1 MRRFAMHRL
10 VMGAMLSVVLP
21 SVWSAGLGDTPQSSG
36 HGPVLGHPVVKP
48 KKMHA
53 QQKRLLG
60 GERLGGPQTP
70 TPDPD
75 HGGTSDGPHDPPHPS
90 EPPKP
95 QE

>member
-1 MRRFAMHRL
+1 MGRSATKRL
-10 VMGAMLSVVLP
+10 AVVAMLVAPLP
-21 SVWSAGLGDTPQSSG
+21 FAWSAGLVDLPQPSG
-36 HGPVLGHPVVKP
+36 HGPILGHPVVKP

-53 QQKRLLG
+53 QQKRFLN

-75 HGGTSDGPHDPPHPS
+75 HGGASNGPHDPPHPP
-90 EPPKP
+90 EPPRP